1 MTLILAVPRPIP
13 AATSKASE
21 RLRCSNGENTAE
33 EVLFMYKDSSN
44 RNTAEVEKK
53 NTKNTEEREKE
64 NRGQGDLTA
73 PFRDIHVLT
82 NAGLLTAAAIVL
94 GFFKIPLTDIIEI
107 RFASLPVAIAGYLF
121 GPVIGGAVGALS
133 DLGGYFLKPTGPF
146 FPGFTITSMVSGII
160 FGLMLHGRKPT
171 LQRIL
176 AAQIVYTVI
185 CGILLNSIWLSML
198 YGNGFIAV
206 LSARLVKELVMIPV
220 QTLMLAA
227 IMEPIR
233 RFRYA

>member
-1 MTLILAVPRPIP
+1 
-13 AATSKASE
+13 
-21 RLRCSNGENTAE
+21 
-33 EVLFMYKDSSN
+33 MYRDDFN
-44 RNTAEVEKK
+44 RNTAGDTAGETARETSAEEKK
-53 NTKNTEEREKE
+53 NTEKREKE
-64 NRGQGDLTA
+64 SRARGDVTA

-82 NAGLLTAAAIVL
+82 NAGLLAAAAIVL
-94 GFFKIPLTDIIEI
+94 GFFKISLTEIIEI

-121 GPVIGGAVGALS
+121 GPAIGGTVGALS
-133 DLGGYFLKPTGPF
+133 DLGGYFIKPTGPF
-146 FPGFTITSMVSGII
+146 FPGFTISSIVSGVI
-160 FGLMLHGRKPT
+160 FGLILHGKKPT

-176 AAQIVYTVI
+176 AAQIVYTLV
-185 CGILLNSIWLSML
+185 CGIILNSIWLSML

>member
-1 MTLILAVPRPIP
+1 
-13 AATSKASE
+13 
-21 RLRCSNGENTAE
+21 
-33 EVLFMYKDSSN
+33 MYKDSSN
-44 RNTAEVEKK
+44 RNTAEKEKK
-53 NTKNTEEREKE
+53 NTKNTGERKKE

>member
-1 MTLILAVPRPIP
+1 
-13 AATSKASE
+13 
-21 RLRCSNGENTAE
+21 
-33 EVLFMYKDSSN
+33 MYKDSFDSN
-44 RNTAEVEKK
+44 TSEEEKK
-53 NTKNTEEREKE
+53 NTKNTKEREKK
-64 NRGQGDLTA
+64 NCSHGDLTA